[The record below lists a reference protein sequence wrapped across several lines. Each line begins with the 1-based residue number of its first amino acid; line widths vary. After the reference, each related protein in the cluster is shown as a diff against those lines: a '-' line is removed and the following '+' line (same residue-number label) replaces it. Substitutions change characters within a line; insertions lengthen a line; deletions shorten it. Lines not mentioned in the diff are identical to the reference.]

1 MKIVRRNAP
10 AVVSLTMLATAAFAA
25 EPEPL
30 LEPDPCP
37 DGDVVL
43 AAQTPA
49 DEALQRSA
57 QAALDAATLD
67 RLTDVEAVAIGTTV
81 CLRGRAAN
89 LTDYRR
95 AEEIA
100 ASVRGVVQVEN
111 RLKVPLAE

>member
-1 MKIVRRNAP
+1 MKILRINTATIVLLA
-10 AVVSLTMLATAAFAA
+10 MLATASPAA
-25 EPEPL
+25 EPEPI

-49 DEALQRSA
+49 DVALQASA
-57 QAALDAATLD
+57 QTALDAAGLD

-100 ASVRGVVQVEN
+100 AGVRGVVEVEN

>member
-1 MKIVRRNAP
+1 MKIVRRSRL
-10 AVVSLTMLATAAFAA
+10 AVVFLAGFATASFAA
-25 EPEPL
+25 EPDPI

-49 DEALQRSA
+49 DEALQRAA
-57 QAALDAATLD
+57 QSALDKATLD

-95 AEEIA
+95 AEEIVA
-100 ASVRGVVQVEN
+100 GVGGVVEVEN